1 MASNEELVMQIKA
14 GDESKLLELW
24 RAADGGS
31 LRFRRSVSKSTGSGR
46 NTRTP
51 SDYEFCFGWKSNSA
65 MPNWHR
71 YTIYCHRIRKNS
83 GVFMASTGETKYRH
97 FSLVSWTAADGF
109 SVNINE
115 ISHREGVFTLRATDE
130 KIIAALLSCSTN
142 RAAAAEVGLSERQL
156 YTRMW
161 RRPPSPHRGE

>member
-1 MASNEELVMQIKA
+1 
-14 GDESKLLELW
+14 
-24 RAADGGS
+24 
-31 LRFRRSVSKSTGSGR
+31 
-46 NTRTP
+46 
-51 SDYEFCFGWKSNSA
+51 
-65 MPNWHR
+65 
-71 YTIYCHRIRKNS
+71 
-83 GVFMASTGETKYRH
+83 MASTGETKYRH

-156 YTRMW
+156 YTRMKQPAF
-161 RRPPSPHRGE
+161 RAKLNETKMRILEAATVAAQGRMTEAVAVMADIMGEDENAPQVRLNAAEAIIRNGMKLTEQTDILSRLDALEARQND